1 MAIRNFDSHTPA
13 IEHSVFI
20 DPSAL
25 VIGNVRIGQDSSVWP
40 SAIIRGDIHAIRIGA
55 RTNIQDGS
63 IIHVTHDGPYHPGG
77 FPTTIGDDVTVG
89 HKVLLHGCV
98 VQDRVLV
105 GMGTIV
111 MDGAIIEDEVI
122 VGGGSLVP
130 PGKRL
135 ESGYLYVGSPVR
147 QIRKLTAEEIQFL
160 AYSANSYV
168 DLKNRHIKDLAHAS
182 PCQ

>member
-1 MAIRNFDSHTPA
+1 MAIRNFNSYTPA
-13 IEHSVFI
+13 IEQSAFI

-40 SAIIRGDIHAIRIGA
+40 FAVIRGDIHTINIGA

-63 IIHVTHDGPYHPGG
+63 VIHVTHDGPYSPGG
-77 FPTTIGDDVTVG
+77 FSTSVGDDVTVG

-98 VQDRVLV
+98 IHDRVLV
-105 GMGTIV
+105 GMGTVI
-111 MDGAIIEDEVI
+111 MDGAVIENEVI
-122 VGGGSLVP
+122 IGGGSLVP

-147 QIRKLTAEEIQFL
+147 QIRKLNAEEIGFFS
-160 AYSANSYV
+160 YSAERYV
-168 DLKNRHIKDLAHAS
+168 ELKDQHKKNLGNAAT
-182 PCQ
+182 